1 MKKIILISGISGA
14 GKTTA
19 SNFLEDKGYRCI
31 DQYPPELFS
40 DLINLIEQDDGSKYG
55 HVVLTVSLIDLEKY
69 QLLLNNT
76 NIKHKLIL
84 IDCDKETIIN
94 RYKFTRRLHP
104 LLISNIAD
112 TISEAVDIEKNIL
125 NSFKKKAK
133 IINTTHLDQK
143 QLKERINKAL
153 DDVDDKNIS
162 LSFISFGFK
171 NGIPHDADNIFDV
184 RFLDNPFYI
193 PELKD
198 KTGNDKQVREY
209 VLNSK
214 KTQSFL
220 KKLISF
226 IDFIIKAYDK
236 EDKRHLTICIGCTG
250 GKHRSVVVANY
261 LYAYY
266 KDKYT
271 CYLNHNEIKE

>member
-14 GKTTA
+14 GKTTV

-69 QLLLNNT
+69 QSLLNNT

-271 CYLNHNEIKE
+271 CYINHNEIKE